1 MIPFK
6 FNKKHTWPSKENKQD
21 WIEESKGIC
30 NDQFMNNSR
39 DYESQ
44 HLGHECVLEST
55 LRKSTRIDKNEVVK
69 PIMNNDIPLP
79 VIRSKLNGVPP
90 IRVETTI
97 RKSCDFSPA
106 IEPTM
111 KKSKKSQN
119 QEKC

>member
-6 FNKKHTWPSKENKQD
+6 FNKKHTWPSKENEQYG
-21 WIEESKGIC
+21 IEESKSIC

-39 DYESQ
+39 YYESQ
-44 HLGHECVLEST
+44 HLGHECVLKPT
-55 LRKSTRIDKNEVVK
+55 LRKSTRIDIDEIVK

-97 RKSCDFSPA
+97 RKSCDFSPT
-106 IEPTM
+106 IKPTM
-111 KKSKKSQN
+111 KKSKKSQY